1 MTKGTIR
8 VRDGVVVGVA
18 SEGEAI
24 AYVHNGTLAVILKT
38 IESEGWKPDGDL
50 PPYRSTGEYTIPV
63 VKN

>member
-24 AYVHNGTLAVILKT
+24 AYVHNGISRCHF
-38 IESEGWKPDGDL
+38 EN
-50 PPYRSTGEYTIPV
+50 Y
-63 VKN
+63 